1 MSTLFIS
8 DLHLDAS
15 RPAATQAFHE
25 FLKRRAARAD
35 ALYILGDLFEAWIG
49 DDDDDPL
56 AGEIMDALAKLTSGG
71 VPAWFAHGNRDFLVG
86 DEFSGRTGVT
96 LLPETSVVSLGEE
109 NVLLMHGDSLCTD
122 DHDYQ
127 EFRAMVRD
135 PDWQAQFLA
144 LPLAAR
150 RALAAQAR
158 DASRI
163 STGGKPMEIMDVNA
177 AAVAEAMRASGVRHA
192 PSPRA
197 RIRTGRRVR
206 HANRSGRLVRAR
218 LGAGTRRERVSAGGV
233 RPLAGVRGRD
243 ALAPRGV

>member
-25 FLKRRAARAD
+25 FLERRAARAD

-86 DEFSGRTGVT
+86 DGFSGRTGVT

-177 AAVAEAMRASGVRHA
+177 AAVAEAMRASGVRRFIHGHTHRPHVHEFELDGGSA
-192 PSPRA
+192 T
-197 RIRTGRRVR
+197 RIVLGDWFERGWALE
-206 HANRSGRLVRAR
+206 HDGSEFR
-218 LGAGTRRERVSAGGV
+218 LGAFD
-233 RPLAGVRGRD
+233 L
-243 ALAPRGV
+243 

>member
-8 DLHLDAS
+8 DLHLDAT
-15 RPAATQAFHE
+15 RPAATQAFRE
-25 FLKRRAARAD
+25 FLKYRASEAE
-35 ALYILGDLFEAWIG
+35 ALYILGDLFEAWVG
-49 DDDDDPL
+49 DDDDDPH
-56 AGEIMDALAKLTSGG
+56 AAEIMDALAELTSGG
-71 VPAWFAHGNRDFLVG
+71 VPAWFVHGNRDFLVG
-86 DEFSGRTGVT
+86 DDFSDRTGVT
-96 LLPETSVVSLGEE
+96 LLPETSVVNMSGK

-135 PDWQAQFLA
+135 PNWQAQFLA

-177 AAVAEAMRASGVRHA
+177 TAVAEAMRANGVRRFIHGHTHRPDVHEFELESEPA
-192 PSPRA
+192 TRM
-197 RIRTGRRVR
+197 V
-206 HANRSGRLVRAR
+206 
-218 LGAGTRRERVSAGGV
+218 LGDWFERGWVLEHDGQSFQ
-233 RPLAGVRGRD
+233 LEKFD
-243 ALAPRGV
+243 L

>member
-8 DLHLDAS
+8 DLHLDAT
-15 RPAATQAFHE
+15 RPAATQAFRE
-25 FLKRRAARAD
+25 FLKYRAAEAE
-35 ALYILGDLFEAWIG
+35 ALYILGDLFEAWVG
-49 DDDDDPL
+49 DDDDDPRA
-56 AGEIMDALAKLTSGG
+56 AGIMDALAELTSGG
-71 VPAWFAHGNRDFLVG
+71 VPAWFVHGNRDFLIG
-86 DEFSGRTGVT
+86 DGFCGRTGVT
-96 LLPETSVVSLGEE
+96 LLPETSVVNLGGE

-135 PDWQAQFLA
+135 PKWQAQFLA

-177 AAVAEAMRASGVRHA
+177 NAVAEAMRANGVRRFIHGHTHRPDVHEFELDGGPA
-192 PSPRA
+192 T
-197 RIRTGRRVR
+197 RIVLGDWFERGWALE
-206 HANRSGRLVRAR
+206 HDGNGFRLAAFD
-218 LGAGTRRERVSAGGV
+218 L
-233 RPLAGVRGRD
+233 
-243 ALAPRGV
+243 

>member
-8 DLHLDAS
+8 DLHLDAT

-25 FLKRRAARAD
+25 FLKRRAAEAE
-35 ALYILGDLFEAWIG
+35 ALYILGDLFEAWVG
-49 DDDDDPL
+49 DDDDDPH
-56 AGEIMDALAKLTSGG
+56 AGEIMDALAELTSGG
-71 VPAWFAHGNRDFLVG
+71 VPAWFVHGNRDFLVG
-86 DEFSGRTGVT
+86 DDFSGRTGVT
-96 LLPETSVVSLGEE
+96 LLPEVSVVNLGGE

-127 EFRAMVRD
+127 EFRSMVRE
-135 PDWQAQFLA
+135 PKWQAQFLA

-177 AAVAEAMRASGVRHA
+177 TAVAEAMRANGVRRFIHGHTHRPDVHEFDLDGGPA
-192 PSPRA
+192 T
-197 RIRTGRRVR
+197 RIVLGDWFERGWALEHDGREF
-206 HANRSGRLVRAR
+206 R
-218 LGAGTRRERVSAGGV
+218 LGAFD
-233 RPLAGVRGRD
+233 L
-243 ALAPRGV
+243 

>member
-15 RPAATQAFHE
+15 RPAATQAFYE
-25 FLKRRAARAD
+25 FLKHRAAGAD
-35 ALYILGDLFEAWIG
+35 GLYILGDLFEAWVG
-49 DDDDDPL
+49 DDDDDPH
-56 AGEIMDALAKLTSGG
+56 AGAIMDALAALTSGG
-71 VPAWFAHGNRDFLVG
+71 VPAWFVHGNRDFLAG
-86 DEFSGRTGVT
+86 DGFSARTGLT
-96 LLPETSVVSLGEE
+96 LLPQTSVVGLGGE

-158 DASRI
+158 DASRL

-177 AAVAEAMRASGVRHA
+177 SAVADTMRAN
-192 PSPRA
+192 
-197 RIRTGRRVR
+197 RVR
-206 HANRSGRLVRAR
+206 RLIHGHTHRPAMHEVELDGEPATRIVLGDWFERGWALEHDAAGFR
-218 LGAGTRRERVSAGGV
+218 LAAFD
-233 RPLAGVRGRD
+233 L
-243 ALAPRGV
+243 

>member
-8 DLHLDAS
+8 DLHLDAT
-15 RPAATQAFHE
+15 RPDATQAFRE
-25 FLKRRAARAD
+25 FLKHRAAKAD
-35 ALYILGDLFEAWIG
+35 ALYILGDLFEAWVG
-49 DDDDDPL
+49 DDDDDPHA
-56 AGEIMDALAKLTSGG
+56 AGIMDALAELTSGG
-71 VPAWFAHGNRDFLVG
+71 VKAWFVHGNRDFLVG
-86 DEFSGRTGVT
+86 DGFSGRTGVT
-96 LLPETSVVSLGEE
+96 LLPETSVVNLGGE

-163 STGGKPMEIMDVNA
+163 STGGKPMEIMDVNTT
-177 AAVAEAMRASGVRHA
+177 AVADVMRSNGVRRFIHGHTHRPDVHEFELDGGPA
-192 PSPRA
+192 T
-197 RIRTGRRVR
+197 RIVLGDWFQRGWALEYDGKRF
-206 HANRSGRLVRAR
+206 RLEAFD
-218 LGAGTRRERVSAGGV
+218 L
-233 RPLAGVRGRD
+233 
-243 ALAPRGV
+243 